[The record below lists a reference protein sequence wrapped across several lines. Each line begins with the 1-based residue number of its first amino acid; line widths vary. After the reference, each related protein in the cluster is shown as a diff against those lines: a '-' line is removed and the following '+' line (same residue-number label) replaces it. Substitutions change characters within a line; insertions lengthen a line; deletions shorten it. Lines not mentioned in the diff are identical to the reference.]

1 MLLRCKEGKEEMVKD
16 NFAAKAYRAF
26 LLWGISTT
34 IGSAIC
40 TFVDATL
47 VGNYIGEEALAAVN
61 IATPLFLFF
70 AVIGITIASG
80 ANVLIGRQLGQANT
94 QEANR
99 LFQEQLTFA
108 LLVSVICT
116 FIGVVFATPILKM
129 LGANAEII
137 GYAKAY
143 SMVVFSSSGLFILY
157 QVLSFS
163 VRSDGNPRLA
173 AISST
178 VLIVLNIVLDIF
190 FLDVLEMGIMGASLA
205 LCIGKFCSVIVLL
218 THFRKRNRYL
228 KLGLRFPPAKTIFN
242 FVKCG
247 FGVGS
252 VYLFQALVMSIFNQL
267 LISSGANG
275 TYNVALFTII
285 YTLSTFGAAFFDG
298 ASIALTPVI
307 SIFFGEKDFNS
318 MKQTAKE
325 AVKWVIGAGVF
336 VTALYML
343 FAENII
349 RFFGM
354 SEISNFPNA
363 VISFRLFSV
372 SLLFSGLNTLLISY
386 WQSVGKNFASTLL
399 SVLKSFILLLL
410 FGTVLIPRYQTIG
423 LGVTYIC
430 AEVFCLTVAGI
441 TYIVLAQKDKKKT
454 AASKEITRTFEK
466 TYLIRI
472 ESIADISSD
481 IGKICED
488 WDIDAKTSYLINF
501 IIEEITVNI
510 IKFVLGKQKKERYI
524 ALKLTEQNGKYALR
538 IRDDVTDYNPFETE
552 GDAIDNAV
560 MHVIKTKSEFY
571 EYQRKLIFNYLY
583 IKL

>member
-1 MLLRCKEGKEEMVKD
+1 MIKD
-16 NFAAKAYRAF
+16 NFASKAYRAF

-47 VGNYIGEEALAAVN
+47 VGNYIGGEALAAVN

-80 ANVLIGRQLGQANT
+80 ANVLIGRQLGQANM

-99 LFQEQLTFA
+99 LFQEQLTFG
-108 LLVSVICT
+108 LLVSVVCT
-116 FIGVVFATPILKM
+116 FIGVIFATPILKM

-143 SMVVFSSSGLFILY
+143 SMVVFFSSGLFILY
-157 QVLSFS
+157 QILSFS

-190 FLDVLEMGIMGASLA
+190 FLKVLKMGIMGASLA
-205 LCIGKFCSVIVLL
+205 LCIGKFCSVMVLL

-228 KLGLRFPPAKTIFN
+228 KLGLRFPSGKTILK

-252 VYLFQALVMSIFNQL
+252 VYLFQALVMSVFNQL

-298 ASIALTPVI
+298 ASLALTPVI

-318 MKQTAKE
+318 IQQTSKE
-325 AVKWVIGAGVF
+325 AIKWVVGAGVF
-336 VTALYML
+336 VTALYIL
-343 FAENII
+343 FAGNII

-354 SEISNFPNA
+354 SEISDFQNA

-372 SLLFSGLNTLLISY
+372 SLLFTGLNTLLISY
-386 WQSVGKNFASTLL
+386 WQSVGKNFASALL
-399 SVLKSFILLLL
+399 SILKSFVLLLL
-410 FGTVLIPRYQTIG
+410 FGVVLIPRYQTIG
-423 LGVTYIC
+423 LGATYIC
-430 AEVFCLTVAGI
+430 SEVFCLTVAGI
-441 TYIVLAQKDKKKT
+441 TYIVLSKKDKKKI
-454 AASKEITRTFEK
+454 AESKEITRTFEK
-466 TYLIRI
+466 TYVISV
-472 ESIADISSD
+472 ESIADISQD
-481 IGKICED
+481 IEKIRED
-488 WDIDAKTSYLINF
+488 WEIDVKTAYFINF
-501 IIEEITVNI
+501 VIEEITVNI
-510 IKFVLGKQKKERYI
+510 IKFALGKQNKAHYI

-552 GDAIDNAV
+552 GDAIDNAAI
-560 MHVIKTKSEFY
+560 HIIKTKSEFY